1 MATNGPL
8 ATNADT
14 LRPLHRVTYA
24 IDQNDCIVDVGEDW
38 GTFAEENEGADRLK
52 PESVVGE
59 SLWRYVR
66 GATLVELYK
75 AIFAQVRRSGEAVD
89 FHFRCDSPA
98 FQRRMQMRVEP
109 LDKGL
114 IGFRSD
120 TLSVTAREVPLS
132 AHAYDAGFGVLKR
145 CSICNLFELSDG
157 DWTDAVTAVQH
168 DAVLDRHGR
177 IQIVWTV
184 CPNCRKELRAMAER
198 VAS

>member
-1 MATNGPL
+1 VTTEGAR
-8 ATNADT
+8 
-14 LRPLHRVTYA
+14 RPLHRVTYA
-24 IDQNDCIVDVGEDW
+24 IDNNDCIVEVGEDW
-38 GTFAEENEGADRLK
+38 GAFAQENEGADRLK

-59 SLWRYVR
+59 SLWTYIR

-75 AIFAQVRRSGEAVD
+75 AIFAQVRRSGQAVD
-89 FHFRCDSPA
+89 FRFRCDSPA

-109 LDKGL
+109 LGKGL
-114 IGFRSD
+114 LGFRSD
-120 TLSVTAREVPLS
+120 TLTVTPREASLS

-184 CPNCRKELRAMAER
+184 CPNCRKELRAMAEKM
-198 VAS
+198 AP

>member
-1 MATNGPL
+1 MVANSDPR
-8 ATNADT
+8 
-14 LRPLHRVTYA
+14 RPLHRVTYA
-24 IDQNDCIVDVGEDW
+24 IDENDCIVDVGEDW
-38 GTFAEENEGADRLK
+38 GTFAEENEGAERLK
-52 PESVVGE
+52 PETVVGE

-89 FHFRCDSPA
+89 FQFRCDSPA
-98 FQRRMQMRVEP
+98 FQRRMRMHVER
-109 LDKGL
+109 LDKGV

-120 TLSVTAREVPLS
+120 TLSVTAREAPLS
-132 AHAYDAGFGVLKR
+132 AHAYEVGFGVLKR

-157 DWTDAVTAVQH
+157 DWSDAVTAVQH

-184 CPNCRKELRAMAER
+184 CPSCRKELRAMAER
-198 VAS
+198 V

>member
-1 MATNGPL
+1 METTPEPH
-8 ATNADT
+8 
-14 LRPLHRVTYA
+14 RPLHRVTYA
-24 IDQNDCIVDVGEDW
+24 IDENDCIVGVGEDW
-38 GTFAEENEGADRLK
+38 GTFAEENEGSERLK

-89 FHFRCDSPA
+89 FYFRCDSPA

-120 TLSVTAREVPLS
+120 TLSVTPREAPLS

-157 DWTDAVTAVQH
+157 DWTDAVTAVQY

>member
-1 MATNGPL
+1 MAVEGSTTSG
-8 ATNADT
+8 T
-14 LRPLHRVTYA
+14 RSPLHRVTYA
-24 IDQNDCIVDVGEDW
+24 IDGQDRITEVGDDW
-38 GTFAEENEGADRLK
+38 GTFAHENEGADRLR

-59 SLWRYVR
+59 SLWRYIR

-89 FHFRCDSPA
+89 FRFRCDSPA
-98 FQRRMQMRVEP
+98 FQRRMRMRVEP
-109 LDKGL
+109 LDNGL
-114 IGFRSD
+114 LGFCSE
-120 TLSVTAREVPLS
+120 TLAVTPRDAPLS

-145 CSICNLFELSDG
+145 CSLCNLFELSDG

-184 CPNCRKELRAMAER
+184 CPDCRNEFRSMVEKA
-198 VAS
+198 AS

>member
-1 MATNGPL
+1 MAPEPRMETSPEPR
-8 ATNADT
+8 
-14 LRPLHRVTYA
+14 RPLHRVTYA
-24 IDQNDCIVDVGEDW
+24 IDENDCIVDVGHDW
-38 GTFAEENEGADRLK
+38 DAFAEENEGAERLK
-52 PESVVGE
+52 HESVVGE

-66 GATLVELYK
+66 GTTLVELYK
-75 AIFAQVRRSGEAVD
+75 AIFAQVRRTGAAVD

-109 LDKGL
+109 LDNGL

-120 TLSVTAREVPLS
+120 TLSVRAREAPLS

-157 DWTDAVTAVQH
+157 DWTDAVTAVQQ

-184 CPNCRKELRAMAER
+184 CPSCRKELRAMAER
-198 VAS
+198 VAT